1 MKLQWVKIASGVWV
15 DRSTFYC
22 IRRRS
27 AGEHGWIGF
36 EDRDIYEAHE
46 TYPGCPVEV
55 IGVQADLA
63 HAKVDCQLHF
73 DTSGME
79 EAA

>member
-15 DRSTFYC
+15 DRDAFYC

-27 AGEHGWIGF
+27 AGGHDWIGF

-55 IGVQADLA
+55 IGVQTDLV
-63 HAKVDCQLHF
+63 HAKIDCQLHW
-73 DTSGME
+73 DTGG
-79 EAA
+79 EAAA